1 MQSLRS
7 RFFIFLLKH
16 RHWFRLKL
24 KPEIIDRNTSIPEL
38 RDRIEKSAGMFG
50 KLPPE
55 MEIKPAPIDSLNAE
69 FINIIGGR
77 KDKVIL
83 YFHGGGYVMGSC
95 KAHRAIVSKFVKQS
109 GINAMTFNYRL
120 APEHPFPASLND
132 SVKVYNYLLSQDLS
146 PNNIVFAG
154 DSAGAG
160 LCLAT
165 LLALRD
171 KGIPLPAAAAVLS
184 PWTDVKCSGESYK
197 KKDPLAPEGSW
208 EVYGAYYAGKHDPGN
223 PLISP
228 LYGDLR
234 GLPPL
239 YISVGENE
247 KMLDDAVSF
256 ADKAKKAGVEVTLNV
271 GKGMVHCYPAL
282 SPMFPEA
289 KQTMENIGIFINSKI
304 GKV

>member
-24 KPEIIDRNTSIPEL
+24 KPETIDWDTSIQEL
-38 RDRIEKSAGMFG
+38 RDRVEKSAGMFG
-50 KLPPE
+50 KLPPD
-55 MEIKPAPIDSLNAE
+55 MEIKPAPIDGLNAE
-69 FINIIGGR
+69 FINITGGQE
-77 KDKVIL
+77 DKVIL

-95 KAHRAIVSKFVKQS
+95 KAHRAIVSKFVKES
-109 GINAMTFNYRL
+109 GINAMTFDYRL
-120 APEHPFPASLND
+120 APEHPFPAALDD
-132 SVKVYNYLLSQDLS
+132 SIKAYNYLLSLNFS

-160 LCLAT
+160 LCLST

-171 KGIPLPAAAAVLS
+171 IGIPLPAAAAVLS

-197 KKDPLAPEGSW
+197 NKDPLAPEGSW
-208 EVYGAYYAGKHDPGN
+208 EVYGAYYAGEHDPGD

-228 LYGDLR
+228 LYGDLQ

-239 YISVGENE
+239 FISVGENE
-247 KMLDDAVSF
+247 KMLDDAVNF
-256 ADKAKKAGVEVTLNV
+256 ADKSRKAGVEVTLNV
-271 GKGMVHCYPAL
+271 GKDMVHCYPAL
-282 SPMFPEA
+282 TPMFPEA
-289 KQTMENIGIFINSKI
+289 KQAMEEICRFINSKI
-304 GKV
+304 GRV